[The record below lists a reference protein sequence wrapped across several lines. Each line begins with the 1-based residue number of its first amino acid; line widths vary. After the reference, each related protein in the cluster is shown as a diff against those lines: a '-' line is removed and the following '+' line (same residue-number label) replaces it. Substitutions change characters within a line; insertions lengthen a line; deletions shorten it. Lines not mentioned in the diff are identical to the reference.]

1 VTALDGSGA
10 DRAGQVL
17 ARLFD
22 VRDVRV
28 VVTGAASGLGFAI
41 AEVLA
46 DCGARVTLADI
57 DADLLER
64 ATATLAER
72 GDSVR
77 AAVVDVANADRVQ
90 ALFDEVVAAEGG
102 VDVVFANAG
111 IGSTPGW
118 AVPDGQT
125 LDTVAS
131 ADWDKVLGVNLHGI
145 LYTMKSAAG
154 VMKRQGAGRI
164 VVTSSVAGLRPE
176 PVVCYGYIASKAAV
190 LNIVRQAALELA
202 PHGVRVNAI
211 CPGPF
216 KGTRIGA
223 GATLDPDPEI
233 ERQWAQTVPL
243 GRMAEP
249 DELKGLAL
257 LLASPASGFITGA
270 AHVIDGGALIHAP
283 GA

>member
-1 VTALDGSGA
+1 VT
-10 DRAGQVL
+10 DRAAQVL
-17 ARLFD
+17 GGIFD
-22 VRDVRV
+22 VRDERV
-28 VVTGAASGLGFAI
+28 IVTGAASGLGFAM

-46 DCGARVTLADI
+46 DCGALVTLADL
-57 DADLLER
+57 DGDLLEQSTR
-64 ATATLAER
+64 TLANR
-72 GDSVR
+72 GGRVR
-77 AAVVDVANADRVQ
+77 SAVVDVSDADRVQ
-90 ALFDEVVAAEGG
+90 AMIDDVVAAEGG

-111 IGSTPGW
+111 IGATPGW
-118 AVPDGQT
+118 AIDGGQQ
-125 LDTVAS
+125 LDTVQRS
-131 ADWDKVLGVNLHGI
+131 DWDKVLGVNLNGI
-145 LYTMKSAAG
+145 LFTMKSAAAA
-154 VMKRQGAGRI
+154 MKRQGAGRI

-202 PHGVRVNAI
+202 RHGIRVNAI

-216 KGTRIGA
+216 KGTRIG
-223 GATLDPDPEI
+223 GGGTLDPDPDTEQ
-233 ERQWAQTVPL
+233 QWADTVPL

-249 DELKGLAL
+249 DELKGLVL

>member
-1 VTALDGSGA
+1 MTTLDGSDA
-10 DRAGQVL
+10 DRAAQVL
-17 ARLFD
+17 GRLFD

-64 ATATLAER
+64 STAALAER
-72 GDSVR
+72 GGKVR
-77 AAVVDVANADRVQ
+77 AAVVDVSDADRVQ
-90 ALFDEVVAAEGG
+90 AMIDEVVAADGG

-154 VMKRQGAGRI
+154 AMKRQGSGRI

-190 LNIVRQAALELA
+190 LNLVRQAALELA

-223 GATLDPDPEI
+223 GATLDPDPEL